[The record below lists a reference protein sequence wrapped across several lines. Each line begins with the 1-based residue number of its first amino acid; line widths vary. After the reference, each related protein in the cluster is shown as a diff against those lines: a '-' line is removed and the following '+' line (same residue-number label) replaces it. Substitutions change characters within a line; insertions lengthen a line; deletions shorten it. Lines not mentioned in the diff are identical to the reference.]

1 MTEILR
7 YQVAALD
14 NEKNERVL
22 ERFLNFGQN
31 VLKL

>member
-14 NEKNERVL
+14 NEKNESVL
-22 ERFLNFGQN
+22 ERFLNFGQY